1 MGRTLAN
8 KKEIVADLKGILDKS
23 SLAIVIDYEG
33 LSVSEITDLRN
44 KMRPTGT
51 VCKRTK
57 NTLMRIAVE
66 EDTQWQPMTQYLQDS
81 SVFLLVEEE
90 LKDAITAYE
99 AFQKATKKT
108 KIRGGVLEGQALT
121 IDEIKALK
129 DLPSKQ
135 ELMARIAGG
144 INAVATKLATGINQV
159 PTKLATGINEV
170 PNSLARAIQAVSQKE
185 ESGDSQDFGFQILDF
200 G

>member
-8 KKEIVADLKGILDKS
+8 KKEIVSDLKGLLSES
-23 SLAIVIDYEG
+23 SLAIVIEYEG
-33 LSVSEITDLRN
+33 LSVSQISDLRN
-44 KMRPTGT
+44 RMRPTGT

-66 EDTQWQPMTQYLQDS
+66 EDQQWQPMTQYLQDS
-81 SVFLLVEEE
+81 SVFLLVKED

-99 AFQKATKKT
+99 DFQKATKKT

-121 IDEIKALK
+121 VDQVKALK

-144 INAVATKLATGINQV
+144 LNSIATKLAVGINQV

-170 PNSLARAIQAVSQKE
+170 PNSLARAIKAVSQKE
-185 ESGDSQDFGFQILDF
+185 GSSEDSAES
-200 G
+200 

>member
-8 KKEIVADLKGILDKS
+8 KKEIVADLKGLLDKS

-33 LSVSEITDLRN
+33 LSVAQISDLRN
-44 KMRPTGT
+44 RMRPTGT

-121 IDEIKALK
+121 VDEVKALK

-144 INAVATKLATGINQV
+144 INSIATGLAVGVNQV
-159 PTKLATGINEV
+159 PTKLAKGINEV
-170 PNSLARAIQAVSQKE
+170 PNSLARALQAVSQKE
-185 ESGDSQDFGFQILDF
+185 ESGDSGES
-200 G
+200 

>member
-8 KKEIVADLKGILDKS
+8 KKEIVADLKGLLDKS
-23 SLAIVIDYEG
+23 TLAIVIDYEG
-33 LSVSEITDLRN
+33 LSVAQITDLRN
-44 KMRPTGT
+44 RMRPTGT

-66 EDTQWQPMTQYLQDS
+66 EDTQWKPMTQYLQDS

-90 LKDAITAYE
+90 LKDAIKAYE
-99 AFQKATKKT
+99 DFQKATKKT

-121 IDEIKALK
+121 VDEIKALK
-129 DLPSKQ
+129 ELPSKQ

-144 INAVATKLATGINQV
+144 INAVATRLAVGVNQV
-159 PTKLATGINEV
+159 PTKLGRGINQV
-170 PNSLARAIQAVSQKE
+170 PSSLARALQQVSQKE
-185 ESGDSQDFGFQILDF
+185 DSSDSGDS
-200 G
+200 

>member
-8 KKEIVADLKGILDKS
+8 KKEIVSDLKGLLSES
-23 SLAIVIDYEG
+23 SLALVIDYEG
-33 LSVSEITDLRN
+33 LSVSQITDLRN
-44 KMRPTGT
+44 RMRPTGT

-66 EDTQWQPMTQYLQDS
+66 EDEQWQPMMQYLQDS
-81 SVFLLVEEE
+81 SVFLLVKED

-99 AFQKATKKT
+99 DFQKATKKT
-108 KIRGGVLEGQALT
+108 TIRGGVLEGQALT
-121 IDEIKALK
+121 VDQVKALK

-144 INAVATKLATGINQV
+144 LNSIATKLAVGINQV

-170 PNSLARAIQAVSQKE
+170 PNSLARAIKAVSEKE
-185 ESGDSQDFGFQILDF
+185 GSSDSGES
-200 G
+200 

>member
-8 KKEIVADLKGILDKS
+8 KKEIVSDLKGLLSES
-23 SLAIVIDYEG
+23 SLAIVIEYEG
-33 LSVSEITDLRN
+33 LSVSQISDLRN
-44 KMRPTGT
+44 RMRPTGT

-66 EDTQWQPMTQYLQDS
+66 EDQQWQPMTQYLQDS
-81 SVFLLVEEE
+81 SVFLLVKED

-99 AFQKATKKT
+99 DFQKATKKT

-121 IDEIKALK
+121 VDQVKALK

-144 INAVATKLATGINQV
+144 LNSIATKLAVGINQV

-185 ESGDSQDFGFQILDF
+185 GSSEDSAES
-200 G
+200 

>member
-1 MGRTLAN
+1 MGRTLEN
-8 KKEIVADLKGILDKS
+8 KKEIVADLKGLLNES

-33 LSVSEITDLRN
+33 LSVAQISNLRN
-44 KMRPTGT
+44 RMRPTGT

-81 SVFLLVEEE
+81 SVFLLVKED

-99 AFQKATKKT
+99 DFQKATKKT
-108 KIRGGVLEGQALT
+108 TIRGGVLEGQALT
-121 IDEIKALK
+121 VDEVKALK

-144 INAVATKLATGINQV
+144 LNSVATKLAVGINQV

-170 PNSLARAIQAVSQKE
+170 PNSLARAIQAISQKE
-185 ESGDSQDFGFQILDF
+185 ESSESGDS
-200 G
+200 